1 MFNRAR
7 RSDGAMEP
15 LRWPR
20 FGVGANG
27 TRQPPPSPRRERG
40 LVPKW
45 GRAMALSVVL
55 GSLIRN
61 WWTNSCWF
69 RNGLTAYLLSTALV
83 AVGVLLGVHLLK
95 PSVGSHS
102 IRHVPPSGDVYVD
115 AMTRWDGQWLL
126 QIATEGYTY
135 DPYSQSSV
143 ALYPLYPCLV
153 AMASRMA
160 SLPADVTGLLVSHAA
175 PLIRLGAEYADKC
188 RATSLALHRAMGDP
202 EKGSGRR

>member
-1 MFNRAR
+1 M
-7 RSDGAMEP
+7 
-15 LRWPR
+15 
-20 FGVGANG
+20 
-27 TRQPPPSPRRERG
+27 
-40 LVPKW
+40 LV
-45 GRAMALSVVL
+45 
-55 GSLIRN
+55 
-61 WWTNSCWF
+61 

-175 PLIRLGAEYADKC
+175 LIAALTLLMTYARESCGTRGRDPQPSPLPRGVGTAGGTDCACYAV
-188 RATSLALHRAMGDP
+188 LACALFPPHSSCTWSIPNRFFSSSAC
-202 EKGSGRR
+202 SHSSQCSANGR